1 MSVDRAEHPH
11 ITRERYGPWA
21 IVAGASEGIG
31 AAFSRRLA
39 ATGIDLVLIAR
50 REAPLVAL
58 ADDIS
63 AQYGVETRA
72 LSLDLSTVAVEQML
86 FDATSDLEVGLV
98 VYNAGG
104 DDNGDLQFLDVDPDV
119 WAAMVRRN
127 CLVPMLSAHHY
138 GAHMVERG
146 RGGVLLVSSGAAW
159 AGASRLAPYGA
170 TKAFD
175 LVLGEALWA
184 EWREHGVDVLS
195 LVVNATDTPPIRRL
209 MEAHGTELDHLD
221 DPDDVA
227 RQGLEHLD
235 DGPTW
240 DVGSAD
246 GGGPSPVGAL
256 SRRDAVLLYSAGTE
270 GMFGS
275 GG

>member
-1 MSVDRAEHPH
+1 MSAPADRLARV
-11 ITRERYGPWA
+11 TRERYGA
-21 IVAGASEGIG
+21 CAVVAGASEGIG

-39 ATGIDLVLIAR
+39 ERGLDLVLVAR

-58 ADDIS
+58 ADEIHET
-63 AQYGVETRA
+63 YGVATRV
-72 LSLDLSTVAVEQML
+72 LSLDLSVDPAEQVL
-86 FDATSDLEVGLV
+86 FEATQDLDVGLL

-104 DDNGDLQFLDVDPDV
+104 DDHGDVEFLDVAPDA
-119 WAAMVRRN
+119 WSALVRRN
-127 CLVPMLSAHHY
+127 CLVPMLAAHHY

-159 AGASRLAPYGA
+159 AGGARLVPYGA

-175 LVLGEALWA
+175 LVLGEGLWA
-184 EWREHGVDVLS
+184 EWRELGVDVLS
-195 LVVNATDTPPIRRL
+195 LVVNATDTPAIRRL
-209 MEAHGTELDHLD
+209 MEAHGTQLDHLD

-227 RQGLEHLD
+227 CQGLEHLD

-240 DVGSAD
+240 DMGSGA
-246 GGGPSPVGAL
+246 GASPVGTL

-270 GMFGS
+270 GMFGADD
-275 GG
+275 

>member
-1 MSVDRAEHPH
+1 MTVG

-39 ATGIDLVLIAR
+39 AQNIDLVLIAR
-50 REAPLVAL
+50 REGPLNDLATEIRERHHVA
-58 ADDIS
+58 
-63 AQYGVETRA
+63 TRV
-72 LSLDLSTVAVEQML
+72 LSLDLGAVGAERAL
-86 FDATSDLEVGLV
+86 FDATADLEVGLV

-104 DDNGDLQFLDVDPDV
+104 DEHGDTHFLAVEADV
-119 WAAMVRRN
+119 WEAMLRRN
-127 CLVPMLSAHHY
+127 CNVPMLAAHHY
-138 GAHMVERG
+138 GSRMVERG
-146 RGGVLLVSSGAAW
+146 RGGVILVSSGAAW
-159 AGASRLAPYGA
+159 AGGARLAPYGA

-195 LVVNATDTPPIRRL
+195 LVVGATDTPPLQRL
-209 MEAHGTELDHLD
+209 LEAHDTVVDHLD

-227 RQGLEHLD
+227 RQGLENLAN
-235 DGPTW
+235 GPTW
-240 DVGSAD
+240 AMGSAD

-256 SRRDAVLLYSAGTE
+256 PRREAVLLYSAGTE
-270 GMFGS
+270 AMFGS
-275 GG
+275 PS

>member
-1 MSVDRAEHPH
+1 MKEREGLAH

-39 ATGIDLVLIAR
+39 ERGIDLVLVAR
-50 REAPLVAL
+50 REGPLVAL
-58 ADDIS
+58 ADDIR
-63 AQYGVETRA
+63 AQHGVQTRA
-72 LSLDLSTVAVEQML
+72 LSLDLSGVGAETTL
-86 FDATSDLEVGLV
+86 FDATGDLDVGLV

-104 DDNGDLQFLDVDPDV
+104 DDNGDVQFLDVDADV
-119 WAAMVRRN
+119 WAALLRRN
-127 CLVPMLSAHHY
+127 CLVPMLAAHHY
-138 GAHMVERG
+138 GSRMVERG
-146 RGGVLLVSSGAAW
+146 RGGLLLVSSGAAW
-159 AGASRLAPYGA
+159 AGGARLVPYGA

-175 LVLGEALWA
+175 LLLGEGLWA
-184 EWREHGVDVLS
+184 EWRDRGVDVLS
-195 LVVNATDTPPIRRL
+195 LVVNATDTPAIRRL
-209 MEAHGTELDHLD
+209 MEAHGTQVDHLD

-227 RQGLEHLD
+227 RQGLEQLV

-246 GGGPSPVGAL
+246 GGGPSPVGGL

-270 GMFGS
+270 AMFGER
-275 GG
+275 G

>member
-1 MSVDRAEHPH
+1 VSAANERLAH

-39 ATGIDLVLIAR
+39 ELGLDLVLVAR
-50 REAPLVAL
+50 REAPLLGL
-58 ADDIS
+58 ADEIRDR
-63 AQYGVETRA
+63 YGVATRV
-72 LSLDLSTVAVEQML
+72 LSLDLSVVGAEATL
-86 FDATSDLEVGLV
+86 FEATDDLDVGAL

-104 DDNGDLQFLDVDPDV
+104 DDNGDVHFLDVDADV
-119 WAAMVRRN
+119 WAAMLRRN
-127 CLVPMLSAHHY
+127 CHVPMLAAHHY
-138 GAHMVERG
+138 GTRMVERG

-159 AGASRLAPYGA
+159 AGGARLAPYGA

-195 LVVNATDTPPIRRL
+195 LVVNATDTPAIRRL
-209 MEAHGTELDHLD
+209 MAAHGTTVDHLD

-227 RQGLEHLD
+227 CQGLEHLV

-270 GMFGS
+270 AMFGS
-275 GG
+275 GA

>member
-1 MSVDRAEHPH
+1 MSAPRADLGHV
-11 ITRERYGPWA
+11 TRERYGPWA

-39 ATGIDLVLIAR
+39 ERGLDVVLVAR
-50 REAPLVAL
+50 REAPLVDL
-58 ADDIS
+58 ADEIR
-63 AQYGVETRA
+63 ATYGVATRVS
-72 LSLDLSTVAVEQML
+72 SLDLSAVGAEQTL
-86 FDATSDLEVGLV
+86 FEATQDLDVGSL

-104 DDNGDLQFLDVDPDV
+104 DENGDVQFLDVDPDV

-127 CLVPMLSAHHY
+127 CLVPMLAAHHY
-138 GAHMVERG
+138 GARMVERG

-159 AGASRLAPYGA
+159 AGGARLVPYGA

-175 LVLGEALWA
+175 LVLGEGLWA
-184 EWREHGVDVLS
+184 EWRGHGVDVLS
-195 LVVNATDTPPIRRL
+195 LVVNATDTPAIRRL
-209 MEAHGTELDHLD
+209 MEAHGTELEHLD

-227 RQGLEHLD
+227 CQGLGHLA

-240 DVGSAD
+240 DMGSGD
-246 GGGPSPVGAL
+246 GASPVGTL

-270 GMFGS
+270 GMFGADD
-275 GG
+275 

>member
-1 MSVDRAEHPH
+1 MTTTGTALDHV
-11 ITRERYGPWA
+11 TRERYGPWA

-39 ATGIDLVLIAR
+39 ERGLDLVLIAR

-58 ADDIS
+58 ADDI
-63 AQYGVETRA
+63 ARTYGVATRA
-72 LSLDLSTVAVEQML
+72 LSLDLSAVGAEQSL
-86 FDATSDLEVGLV
+86 FEATADLEVGLL

-104 DDNGDLQFLDVDPDV
+104 DDNGDVQFLDVDPDV

-127 CLVPMLSAHHY
+127 CVVPMLAAHHY
-138 GAHMVERG
+138 GARMVERG

-159 AGASRLAPYGA
+159 AGGARLVPYGA

-175 LVLGEALWA
+175 LVLGEGLWA
-184 EWREHGVDVLS
+184 EWHEHGVDVLS
-195 LVVNATDTPPIRRL
+195 LVVNATDTPAIRRL
-209 MEAHGTELDHLD
+209 MEAHGTELEHLD

-227 RQGLEHLD
+227 CQGLEHLV

-240 DVGSAD
+240 DMGS
-246 GGGPSPVGAL
+246 GGGASPVGTL

-270 GMFGS
+270 GMFGTDD
-275 GG
+275 

>member
-1 MSVDRAEHPH
+1 MDH

-39 ATGIDLVLIAR
+39 EHGLDVVLVAR
-50 REAPLVAL
+50 REAPLVSL
-58 ADDIS
+58 ADEIRER
-63 AQYGVETRA
+63 YGVATRV
-72 LSLDLSTVAVEQML
+72 LSLDLSVGGAEQAL
-86 FDATSDLEVGLV
+86 FAATEDLDVGLL

-104 DDNGDLQFLDVDPDV
+104 DDNGDVHFLDVDADV
-119 WAAMVRRN
+119 WAAMLRRN
-127 CLVPMLSAHHY
+127 CHVPMLAAHHY
-138 GAHMVERG
+138 GSRMVERG

-159 AGASRLAPYGA
+159 AGAARLAPYGA

-175 LVLGEALWA
+175 LNLGEALWA

-209 MEAHGTELDHLD
+209 MAAHGTEVDHLD

-227 RQGLEHLD
+227 CQGLEHLD

-246 GGGPSPVGAL
+246 GGGPSPVGGL

-270 GMFGS
+270 AMFGS
-275 GG
+275 GA

>member
-1 MSVDRAEHPH
+1 VTVD

-21 IVAGASEGIG
+21 IVAGASHGIG

-39 ATGIDLVLIAR
+39 AGGIDVVLIAR
-50 REAPLVAL
+50 REQPLIDL
-58 ADDIS
+58 ADEIEKEH
-63 AQYGVETRA
+63 GVATRV
-72 LSLDLSTVAVEQML
+72 LTLDLGEVAAEQRL
-86 FDATSDLEVGLV
+86 FDATADLEIGLV

-104 DDNGDLQFLDVDPDV
+104 DDNGDIHFLEVEPDV
-119 WAAMVRRN
+119 WEAMLRRN
-127 CLVPMLSAHHY
+127 CNVPMLAAHHY
-138 GAHMVERG
+138 GSRMVERK
-146 RGGVLLVSSGAAW
+146 RGGLILVSSGAAW
-159 AGASRLAPYGA
+159 AGGGRLAPYGA

-184 EWREHGVDVLS
+184 EWREHEVDVLS

-227 RQGLEHLD
+227 RQGLEHLA

-246 GGGPSPVGAL
+246 GGGPSPVGGL
-256 SRRDAVLLYSAGTE
+256 SRRDAVLLYTAGTE
-270 GMFGS
+270 SMFGS
-275 GG
+275 RD